1 MRASVFNPAGHPL
14 DLIGIGPAAVP
25 DAALDAGW
33 SPMNSAV
40 CITARKHFVEL
51 HRLDQ

>member
-1 MRASVFNPAGHPL
+1 MRASVFNPAEQPL
-14 DLIGIGPAAVP
+14 DLIGIGPGAVP

-33 SPMNSAV
+33 SPMNCAV
-40 CITARKHFVEL
+40 CITALKHLVEL